1 MERVF
6 SMNPKYNKNNLR
18 ELVPEDLQRMRLPK
32 KYHLCEYNLLGD
44 KNKKIVKKYLSA
56 YIKDSSLGLILDG
69 KTGVGKTYIGC
80 CIGKEMRRI
89 SKTVLFMPYYEINWQ
104 TLKEQFDSDT
114 GSISDRIKNVDVLI
128 LDGYDS
134 DSKKNES
141 LSDLL
146 RHRVNNY
153 LPTILTTKE
162 GAILFEEDGTCDDS
176 IFNIISSSSFHIA
189 INGDDKRDLERESLR
204 DKWDDA

>member
-1 MERVF
+1 
-6 SMNPKYNKNNLR
+6 MNPKYDKKNLR

-32 KYHLCEYNLLGD
+32 KFHNCEFSVLGEN
-44 KNKKIVKKYLSA
+44 NKKIIRKYLSA

-69 KTGVGKTYIGC
+69 KAGVGKTYVGC

-104 TLKEQFDSDT
+104 YLKEQFDPDT
-114 GSISDRIKNVDVLI
+114 GTVAERIKSVDVLV
-128 LDGYDS
+128 LDGYDA

-141 LSDLL
+141 LTDLL

-162 GAILFEEDGTCDDS
+162 ETLIFDEEGHCDDDV
-176 IFNIISSSSFHIA
+176 FNV
-189 INGDDKRDLERESLR
+189 
-204 DKWDDA
+204 